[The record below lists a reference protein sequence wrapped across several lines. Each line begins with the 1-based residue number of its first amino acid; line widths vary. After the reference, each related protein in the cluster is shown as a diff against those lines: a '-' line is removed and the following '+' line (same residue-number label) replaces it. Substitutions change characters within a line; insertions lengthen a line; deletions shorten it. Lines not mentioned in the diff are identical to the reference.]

1 MSVQFRCPC
10 GANLRS
16 NESVAGKKITCPKC
30 GTQLQIKPASA
41 EPTPAAKAIP
51 NAPKSTPKLASPL
64 DQFDWESEQNSLPPA
79 PSAPSSK
86 LTYATKKSAP
96 KPIGKWIALGTAA
109 AAMVGGVGLFLL
121 NRKSSI
127 SGSFRAAES
136 AVASGSS
143 NVNTGA
149 PTGATASNNLAPSGS
164 ARLISGSV
172 GPETTSAKSPALK
185 LAEEFAGHARQGSA
199 DRALR
204 MIANEDFEKRLMEGP
219 TASWE
224 AIIKRLETP
233 KVLSHLRSKSLEST
247 PLDEGFRHWR
257 VLGESL
263 HEGQPAVL
271 LRYYSDPEYPRQLIS
286 SSNKLLELTQ
296 LISKEEFKSKAA
308 ELVLYG
314 AKDRNIAAPP
324 SMPDTLGFLPPRFG
338 YMLLILD
345 NSGSQPKIVDIVS
358 VLSQVPMSQMAGA
371 IFLKDWQV
379 IQFGI
384 GSDTEYKKRIDKANS
399 FGRKAFSIYGTVAQT
414 GDFENGSEVIQYPAL
429 WFRPLE
435 NLGADFKEKS
445 NKTINDWLAS
455 HEPSRT
461 TRLIAIANTLD
472 KSSSDTAGLINDF
485 KKQHPG
491 DPGADLAVISFAM
504 TSLETRMPEAHLNA
518 IDQSAES
525 LFKTFNDPFMLYV
538 RGLVQQAKGDQ
549 AASDRYMHQ
558 ANQAGFV
565 AMRMLRK
572 PFEQAVQSGD
582 KEAVLATLKQIG
594 DYWSKNAELDKST
607 NTEERFSITWTTAKN
622 KADGLNS
629 NLVQRDGVSGGLGRR
644 DPGKNPESSPF
655 GSAAPPGMQAG
666 RSRAGSDPK
675 TPPNDLGGPMRRE
688 PGFARPQ
695 GPGGQPGPG
704 FPGGFPPPAEPS
716 SANVRF
722 VLESKSSLDAGAIL
736 EKLKEK
742 LKVSNFQMSSSGN
755 KATITLGFAGSLED
769 AVKAVDFGKVTKKD
783 QATRTINIELP

>member
-30 GTQLQIKPASA
+30 GTPLQIKPAAA
-41 EPTPAAKAIP
+41 EPTPSAKAMP
-51 NAPKSTPKLASPL
+51 TAPKATPKPASPL
-64 DQFDWESEQNSLPPA
+64 DSFDWDSQPASLPSA
-79 PSAPSSK
+79 PLAPSSK

-96 KPIGKWIALGTAA
+96 RPIGKWIALGTAA

-136 AVASGSS
+136 ALASGSS

-164 ARLISGSV
+164 AKLISGSV

-204 MIANEDFEKRLMEGP
+204 MIANEDFDKRLNEGP

-233 KVLSHLRSKSLEST
+233 KVLGHLRSKSLEST

-257 VLGESL
+257 VLGEAI

-286 SSNKLLELTQ
+286 SSDKLLELTQ
-296 LISKEEFKSKAA
+296 LISMEEFKSKAA

-314 AKDRNIAAPP
+314 AKDRKIAAPP

-338 YMLLILD
+338 YMMLILD

-358 VLSQVPMSQMAGA
+358 VLGQVPMSQMAGA

-445 NKTINDWLAS
+445 NKTI
-455 HEPSRT
+455 
-461 TRLIAIANTLD
+461 
-472 KSSSDTAGLINDF
+472 
-485 KKQHPG
+485 
-491 DPGADLAVISFAM
+491 
-504 TSLETRMPEAHLNA
+504 
-518 IDQSAES
+518 
-525 LFKTFNDPFMLYV
+525 
-538 RGLVQQAKGDQ
+538 
-549 AASDRYMHQ
+549 
-558 ANQAGFV
+558 
-565 AMRMLRK
+565 
-572 PFEQAVQSGD
+572 
-582 KEAVLATLKQIG
+582 
-594 DYWSKNAELDKST
+594 
-607 NTEERFSITWTTAKN
+607 
-622 KADGLNS
+622 
-629 NLVQRDGVSGGLGRR
+629 
-644 DPGKNPESSPF
+644 
-655 GSAAPPGMQAG
+655 
-666 RSRAGSDPK
+666 
-675 TPPNDLGGPMRRE
+675 
-688 PGFARPQ
+688 
-695 GPGGQPGPG
+695 
-704 FPGGFPPPAEPS
+704 
-716 SANVRF
+716 
-722 VLESKSSLDAGAIL
+722 
-736 EKLKEK
+736 
-742 LKVSNFQMSSSGN
+742 
-755 KATITLGFAGSLED
+755 
-769 AVKAVDFGKVTKKD
+769 
-783 QATRTINIELP
+783 

>member
-41 EPTPAAKAIP
+41 EPTPSAKAIP

-149 PTGATASNNLAPSGS
+149 PTGATASNNYAPSGS
-164 ARLISGSV
+164 VRLISGSV

-345 NSGSQPKIVDIVS
+345 NS
-358 VLSQVPMSQMAGA
+358 
-371 IFLKDWQV
+371 
-379 IQFGI
+379 
-384 GSDTEYKKRIDKANS
+384 
-399 FGRKAFSIYGTVAQT
+399 
-414 GDFENGSEVIQYPAL
+414 
-429 WFRPLE
+429 
-435 NLGADFKEKS
+435 
-445 NKTINDWLAS
+445 
-455 HEPSRT
+455 
-461 TRLIAIANTLD
+461 
-472 KSSSDTAGLINDF
+472 
-485 KKQHPG
+485 
-491 DPGADLAVISFAM
+491 
-504 TSLETRMPEAHLNA
+504 
-518 IDQSAES
+518 
-525 LFKTFNDPFMLYV
+525 
-538 RGLVQQAKGDQ
+538 
-549 AASDRYMHQ
+549 
-558 ANQAGFV
+558 
-565 AMRMLRK
+565 
-572 PFEQAVQSGD
+572 
-582 KEAVLATLKQIG
+582 
-594 DYWSKNAELDKST
+594 
-607 NTEERFSITWTTAKN
+607 
-622 KADGLNS
+622 
-629 NLVQRDGVSGGLGRR
+629 
-644 DPGKNPESSPF
+644 
-655 GSAAPPGMQAG
+655 
-666 RSRAGSDPK
+666 
-675 TPPNDLGGPMRRE
+675 
-688 PGFARPQ
+688 
-695 GPGGQPGPG
+695 
-704 FPGGFPPPAEPS
+704 
-716 SANVRF
+716 
-722 VLESKSSLDAGAIL
+722 
-736 EKLKEK
+736 
-742 LKVSNFQMSSSGN
+742 
-755 KATITLGFAGSLED
+755 
-769 AVKAVDFGKVTKKD
+769 
-783 QATRTINIELP
+783 

>member
-41 EPTPAAKAIP
+41 EPTPSAKAIP

-96 KPIGKWIALGTAA
+96 KPIGKWIAIGTAA

-121 NRKSSI
+121 NRKLSI

-136 AVASGSS
+136 AEPSGSS
-143 NVNTGA
+143 NVNTVA

-172 GPETTSAKSPALK
+172 GPETTNANTPALK
-185 LAEEFAGHARQGSA
+185 LAEEFANYARQGSA
-199 DRALR
+199 DLALK
-204 MIANEDFEKRLMEGP
+204 MIANEDFEKRLNDGP

-224 AIIKRLETP
+224 AIMKKLETP
-233 KVLSHLRSKSLEST
+233 RVLSHLRSKSLEST

-257 VLGESL
+257 VLGETK

-286 SSNKLLELTQ
+286 KSDKMLELTQ
-296 LISKEEFKSKAA
+296 IISMEEFKNNATD
-308 ELVLYG
+308 LVLYN
-314 AKDRNIAAPP
+314 AKDRNRNAPP
-324 SMPDTLGFLPPRFG
+324 SMPDTHGFLPPRFG
-338 YMLLILD
+338 YMMLILD

-358 VLSQVPMSQMAGA
+358 VLGQVPMSQIAGH
-371 IFLKDWQV
+371 IFLRDYQV
-379 IQFGI
+379 IQIGI

-399 FGRKAFSIYGTVAQT
+399 FGRKAFSVYGTVAQT
-414 GDFENGSEVIQYPAL
+414 GDFEMGNEVIQSPPL
-429 WFRPLE
+429 WFREPE
-435 NLGADFKEKS
+435 NLGADFKERS

-455 HEPSRT
+455 HEPNRT
-461 TRLIAIANTLD
+461 TRLIKVANALNQ
-472 KSSSDTAGLINDF
+472 SSPDASASIVDF
-485 KKQHPG
+485 KKQYPG

-504 TSLETRMPEAHLNA
+504 TALEPRLPEANLSL

-549 AASDRYMHQ
+549 AACDRFMLQ
-558 ANQAGFV
+558 ASQAGFV
-565 AMRMLRK
+565 AMRMLRQ
-572 PFEQAVQSGD
+572 PFEKAVQSGD
-582 KEAVLATLKQIG
+582 KQATLATLKQIG
-594 DYWSKNAELDKST
+594 DYWSTKANLDKSS
-607 NTEERFSITWTTAKN
+607 NAQGQFENLWTTAKN
-622 KADGLNS
+622 KADGVNS
-629 NLVQRDGVSGGLGRR
+629 HLVQRDAISGGLGRR
-644 DPGKNPESSPF
+644 DPGKNPESSSI
-655 GSAAPPGMQAG
+655 GSAAPAGLQAG
-666 RSRAGSDPK
+666 RSRAGSDPNA
-675 TPPNDLGGPMRRE
+675 PPNELGGPMRRE

-722 VLESKSSLDAGAIL
+722 VLESKSALDAGAIL